1 MNFEQKQKEEL
12 EKLENALT
20 SQSLQYDPK
29 DPYSTDRTLYNPTNG
44 AGAYAMRLAKSSKK
58 SCVCKKKSVDFPLT
72 LVQNN
77 CVRCDEDRR

>member
-44 AGAYAMRLAKSSKK
+44 DLYVTIREKNGRI
-58 SCVCKKKSVDFPLT
+58 
-72 LVQNN
+72 
-77 CVRCDEDRR
+77 RRTVVNLMGD